1 MPSYILLFHIE
12 ATRYN
17 STLLLRNLL
26 ALTNTLQQDSYFT
39 IFMSSKSDFQKNPCV
54 SYLKN
59 NDLF

>member
-39 IFMSSKSDFQKNPCV
+39 IFMSSKSDFQKNPCG
-54 SYLKN
+54 SYL
-59 NDLF
+59 